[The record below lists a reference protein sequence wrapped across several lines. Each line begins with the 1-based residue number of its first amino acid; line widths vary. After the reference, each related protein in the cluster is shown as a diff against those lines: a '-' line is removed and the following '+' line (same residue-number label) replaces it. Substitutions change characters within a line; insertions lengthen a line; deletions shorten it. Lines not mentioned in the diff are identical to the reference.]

1 MKTHLKYALQ
11 LKTKEDVEGRGWR
24 LQRGRRKLTWRWK
37 NKCLVKKKKKVY
49 LTMQRQW
56 DTEWILISRPTMSS
70 PYSLQMSLVI
80 ALFQE
85 HDFYLKFL
93 GS

>member
-37 NKCLVKKKKKVY
+37 NKCLVKKKKKF
-49 LTMQRQW
+49 T
-56 DTEWILISRPTMSS
+56 
-70 PYSLQMSLVI
+70 
-80 ALFQE
+80 
-85 HDFYLKFL
+85 
-93 GS
+93 

>member
-37 NKCLVKKKKKVY
+37 NKCLVKKKKKS
-49 LTMQRQW
+49 LLDHAKTMGHRV
-56 DTEWILISRPTMSS
+56 DLN
-70 PYSLQMSLVI
+70 L
-80 ALFQE
+80 
-85 HDFYLKFL
+85 
-93 GS
+93 

>member
-1 MKTHLKYALQ
+1 
-11 LKTKEDVEGRGWR
+11 
-24 LQRGRRKLTWRWK
+24 
-37 NKCLVKKKKKVY
+37 
-49 LTMQRQW
+49 MQRQW